1 MNDKLNKI
9 MLMIFYGLGHAGTGL
24 IATQFGFF
32 LFKHFISAGLP
43 VIIAGS
49 LLILIRICDAIIGLI
64 IGYLLDYN
72 YNVSN
77 WMIFSAIPFGLL
89 SSTIWWTPTGSV
101 FTKTI
106 YYAII
111 SILVMLFYK
120 SVNLPNASLIGTLSK
135 DTIIRTN
142 LNASRF
148 TGSLISRLSGLLI
161 AGIVLGNE
169 DSSKE
174 YFLMG
179 KIFGLL
185 IITSTLISGFGLKSY
200 TKHIKKNILLRKI
213 SFLNLTKEIFSNI
226 LFRKVTLFNILLW
239 IALQLI
245 QTISLVYIEDIIKVP
260 TYIAKWIL
268 ILSQLFVLIGLN
280 FFKEYSRKYGRMS
293 SLYLGSKLWIFGCII
308 CLFLPPINS
317 KKRDEIIINIK
328 NIIIFSILLIV
339 IMLIGFGASVAYL
352 IPWSLLPDAIDI
364 SPSGPSVLY
373 TSFMVL
379 IEKIGIAIS
388 VQIIGFL
395 LYLSGYQSCLL
406 DKDKDSLNIIE
417 QCYSSKITI
426 RMCISIIP
434 IFLILFGMFVIKD
447 YDILLNNLK
456 NNILGD
462 K

>member
-9 MLMIFYGLGHAGTGL
+9 MLMIFFGLGHAGTGL

-148 TGSLISRLSGLLI
+148 NGSLISGLSGLLI
-161 AGIVLGNE
+161 AGIVLRSEGS
-169 DSSKE
+169 DTKE

-179 KIFGLL
+179 KISGLL
-185 IITSTLISGFGLKSY
+185 IIISTLISGFGLKSY

-268 ILSQLFVLIGLN
+268 IPFQLFVLIGLN
-280 FFKEYSRKYGRMS
+280 FFKEYSSKYGRMS
-293 SLYLGSKLWIFGCII
+293 YI
-308 CLFLPPINS
+308 
-317 KKRDEIIINIK
+317 
-328 NIIIFSILLIV
+328 
-339 IMLIGFGASVAYL
+339 
-352 IPWSLLPDAIDI
+352 
-364 SPSGPSVLY
+364 
-373 TSFMVL
+373 
-379 IEKIGIAIS
+379 
-388 VQIIGFL
+388 
-395 LYLSGYQSCLL
+395 
-406 DKDKDSLNIIE
+406 
-417 QCYSSKITI
+417 
-426 RMCISIIP
+426 
-434 IFLILFGMFVIKD
+434 
-447 YDILLNNLK
+447 
-456 NNILGD
+456 
-462 K
+462 